1 MSDLTANI
9 APVDDVGLPADRLF
23 ALTANEDSPTGNA
36 LTSGGQKHQI
46 QAIRQNAAKQAEN
59 RWGKGVAQWVANS
72 FVTLDNAVMRGYR
85 SGGATTQSANTDQ
98 IVGLRA
104 NDSLL
109 DFEEHE
115 DRAEET
121 LQEIRTDLTMMESVM
136 AAGFTRSTSLA
147 RTEYIKQRTDEW
159 SNTGEISMDGRAE
172 SAPDERV
179 KERFGVPIPIVH
191 VDYDIPARRQQ
202 QSMNF
207 GESIED
213 EQAEEAGRILRE
225 TEENLFLDGW
235 GPTVPDSQG
244 NNLDL
249 FGVRDSSIS
258 ITGTA
263 SGDWGTPS
271 NVLDT
276 IDKILN
282 AFETQTTGNDRGPD
296 PVEQGMWLWYHPNQ
310 RSDLRAADPRGDG
323 NMSLMQRIER
333 DYPYIDMQ
341 AAGELDDGE
350 LVATVQDPRFL
361 RILTAQAPT
370 NLSEE
375 VDMGLATKYKTLASR
390 IPFFQKTYTG
400 IKGNLYYTGAE

>member
-1 MSDLTANI
+1 MSDITANI
-9 APVDDVGLPADRLF
+9 GTVDDIGLPADRMF
-23 ALTANEDSPTGNA
+23 ALTANEESPAGTAA
-36 LTSGGQKHQI
+36 LGGGSQTQQI
-46 QAIRQNAAKQAEN
+46 QAIRQNAVNQAKRNFGA
-59 RWGKGVAQWVANS
+59 GVAQWVANS
-72 FVTLDNAVMRGYR
+72 FNTLDNAVVRGYR
-85 SGGATTQSANTDQ
+85 MGGGATNRQTANDQ
-98 IVGLRA
+98 I
-104 NDSLL
+104 L

-115 DRAEET
+115 DRSEDV
-121 LQEIRTDLTMMESVM
+121 LQEVRTDLTMMESVM

-147 RTEYIKQRTDEW
+147 RTEYIKQRSNKW

-172 SAPDERV
+172 STPDERV

-191 VDYDIPARRQQ
+191 VDYDIPTRRQQ

-244 NNLDL
+244 NDLDL
-249 FGVRDSSIS
+249 HGVRDSTVS
-258 ITGTA
+258 ITGSAT
-263 SGDWGTPS
+263 GDWGTPS

-276 IDKILN
+276 IDDILN
-282 AFETQTTGNDRGPD
+282 QFESQTADNDRGPD

-323 NMSLMQRIER
+323 NMSLMSRIER

-341 AAGELDDGE
+341 AAGELSDGE

-375 VDMGLATKYKTLASR
+375 VDMGLATEYKTLASR
-390 IPFFQKTYTG
+390 IPFFQKTYDG
-400 IKGNLYYTGAE
+400 VKGNLYYTGAN

>member
-1 MSDLTANI
+1 MSELTANI
-9 APVDDVGLPADRLF
+9 APVDDVGLPADRVF
-23 ALTANEDSPTGNA
+23 ALTANEDSPTGQA
-36 LTSGGQKHQI
+36 LGVQSQEAQLK
-46 QAIRQNAAKQAEN
+46 AIRANAAQQAKQQF
-59 RWGKGVAQWVANS
+59 GPGVAQWVANS
-72 FVTLDNAVMRGYR
+72 FETLDNAVVRGYR
-85 SGGATTQSANTDQ
+85 LRGNRRDVTANDQ
-98 IVGLRA
+98 I
-104 NDSLL
+104 L

-115 DRAEET
+115 DRADDV
-121 LQEIRTDLTMMESVM
+121 LQEVRTNLTMLETVIS
-136 AAGFTRSTSLA
+136 AGFTRSTSLA
-147 RTEYIKQRTDEW
+147 RTEYIKQRTNKW

-172 SAPDERV
+172 SQPDERI

-191 VDYDIPARRQQ
+191 VDYEIPARRQQ

-213 EQAEEAGRILRE
+213 EQAEGSGRILRE

-249 FGVRDSSIS
+249 YGVRDSNVS
-258 ITGTA
+258 ITGSA

-282 AFETQTTGNDRGPD
+282 AFESQTADNDRGPD

-323 NMSLMQRIER
+323 NMSLMSRIER
-333 DYPYIDMQ
+333 DYPYIEMQ
-341 AAGELDDGE
+341 AAGELADGE
-350 LVATVQDPRFL
+350 VVATVQDPRFL
-361 RILTAQAPT
+361 RVLTAQAPT

-375 VDMGLATKYKTLASR
+375 VEMGLCTKYKVLASR
-390 IPFFQKTYTG
+390 IPFFQKTYDG
-400 IKGNLYYTGAE
+400 VKGHLYYTGAD

>member
-1 MSDLTANI
+1 MSDITANI
-9 APVDDVGLPADRLF
+9 GAVDDVGLPADRLF
-23 ALTANEDSPTGNA
+23 ALTANEESPTGNA
-36 LTSGGQKHQI
+36 LVSGGQQAQI
-46 QAIRQNAAKQAEN
+46 QAIRQNAAQQAAQQ
-59 RWGKGVAQWVANS
+59 WGKDVGQWVANS
-72 FVTLDNAVMRGYR
+72 FVTLDSAVMRGYR
-85 SGGATTQSANTDQ
+85 KGGSAAQTDTSQ
-98 IVGLRA
+98 IVGMSA

-115 DRAEET
+115 ERSEEV
-121 LQEIRTDLTMMESVM
+121 LQEVRTNLTMMESVM

-147 RTEYIKQRTDEW
+147 RTEYIKQRSDRW

-172 SAPDERV
+172 STPDQRA
-179 KERFGVPIPIVH
+179 KERYGVPIPIVH
-191 VDYDIPARRQQ
+191 VDYSIGAREQQ

-207 GESIED
+207 GESIDD

-249 FGVRDSSIS
+249 HGVRDSAVS

-282 AFETQTTGNDRGPD
+282 NLETQTAENDRGPD

-323 NMSLMQRIER
+323 NMSLMSRIER

-350 LVATVQDPRFL
+350 LVAVVQDERFL

-370 NLSEE
+370 NMSEE
-375 VDMGLATKYKTLASR
+375 VDMGLATKYKTMASR
-390 IPFFQKTYTG
+390 IPFFQKTYSD
-400 IKGNLYYTGAE
+400 IKGSLYFTGAD

>member
-1 MSDLTANI
+1 MSDITANI
-9 APVDDVGLPADRLF
+9 SPVDDTGLPADRVF
-23 ALTANEDSPTGNA
+23 ALTANEASPTGNA
-36 LTSGGQKHQI
+36 LVSGGQEKQL
-46 QAIRQNAAKQAEN
+46 QAIRANAVRQAREN
-59 RWGKGVAQWVANS
+59 FGSGVAKWVADS
-72 FVTLDNAVMRGYR
+72 FSSLDSAVVRGYR
-85 SGGATTQSANTDQ
+85 KSGPGASGLTANEQ
-98 IVGLRA
+98 I
-104 NDSLL
+104 L

-115 DRAEET
+115 FRDEDV
-121 LQEIRTDLTMMESVM
+121 LQEVRTNLTMMESVM
-136 AAGFTRSTSLA
+136 AEGFTRDTSLA
-147 RTEYIKQRTDEW
+147 RTEYIKQRTDTW
-159 SNTGEISMDGRAE
+159 SNTAEISMDGRAE
-172 SAPDERV
+172 SAPDERN

-191 VDYDIPARRQQ
+191 VDYEIPARRQQ

-225 TEENLFLDGW
+225 TEENLFLNGW

-249 FGVRDSSIS
+249 YGVSNSNVSIN
-258 ITGTA
+258 GTA
-263 SGDWGTPS
+263 AGDWGSPS

-276 IDKILN
+276 IDDDILN
-282 AFETQTTGNDRGPD
+282 PLESQTADNDRGPD

-323 NMSLMQRIER
+323 NMSVMQRIQQ

-350 LVATVQDPRFL
+350 VVATVKDPRFL
-361 RILTAQAPT
+361 EILTAQAPT

-375 VDMGLATKYKTLASR
+375 VDMGLSTKYKTLASR
-390 IPFFQKTYTG
+390 IPFFRSTKDG
-400 IKGNLYYTGAE
+400 VVGSVFLTGAD

>member
-1 MSDLTANI
+1 MSDITANI
-9 APVDDVGLPADRLF
+9 GTVDDIGLPADRMF
-23 ALTANEDSPTGNA
+23 ALTANEDSPAGTA
-36 LTSGGQKHQI
+36 ILGGASQKQQI
-46 QAIRQNAAKQAEN
+46 QAIRQNAVNEAKQN
-59 RWGKGVAQWVANS
+59 FGPGVAQWVANS
-72 FVTLDNAVMRGYR
+72 FNTLDNAVIRGYR
-85 SGGATTQSANTDQ
+85 MGGGYQNRG
-98 IVGLRA
+98 IRA
-104 NDSLL
+104 NDQIL

-121 LQEIRTDLTMMESVM
+121 LQEVRTSLTMMESVM

-147 RTEYIKQRTDEW
+147 RTEYIKQRTNKW

-207 GESIED
+207 GESVED

-235 GPTVPDSQG
+235 GPTVPDSVG

-249 FGVRDSSIS
+249 YGVRDSNVS

-282 AFETQTTGNDRGPD
+282 AFETQTADNARGPD

-333 DYPYIDMQ
+333 DYPYIEMQ

-361 RILTAQAPT
+361 RVLTAQAPT

-375 VDMGLATKYKTLASR
+375 VDMGLATEYKTLASR
-390 IPFFQKTYTG
+390 IPFFQTTYDG
-400 IKGNLYYTGAE
+400 VKGNLYYTGAQ

>member
-1 MSDLTANI
+1 MSTNLTANV
-9 APVDDVGLPADRLF
+9 APVDDVGLPADRVF
-23 ALTANEDSPTGNA
+23 ALTANEESPTGQS
-36 LTSGGQKHQI
+36 LGVQGQQKQL
-46 QAIRQNAAKQAEN
+46 QAIRANAVQQAEQN
-59 RWGKGVAQWVANS
+59 FGDGVAQWVANS
-72 FVTLDNAVMRGYR
+72 FGTLDNAVVRGYR
-85 SGGATTQSANTDQ
+85 RRGGRRNVSANSQ
-98 IVGLRA
+98 I
-104 NDSLL
+104 L

-115 DRAEET
+115 EREEDV
-121 LQEIRTDLTMMESVM
+121 LQEVRTNLTMMESVM
-136 AAGFTRSTSLA
+136 SAGFTRSTSLA
-147 RTEYIKQRTDEW
+147 RTEYIKQRTNEW

-172 SAPDERV
+172 STPDERV

-191 VDYDIPARRQQ
+191 VDYEIPARRQQ

-249 FGVRDSSIS
+249 FGVRDSTVS

-333 DYPYIDMQ
+333 DYPYIEMQ
-341 AAGELDDGE
+341 AAGELADGE

-370 NLSEE
+370 NMSEE
-375 VDMGLATKYKTLASR
+375 VEMGLATKYKVLASR
-390 IPFFQKTYTG
+390 IPFFQKTYSD
-400 IKGNLYYTGAE
+400 IKGNLYYTGAD